1 MTETATKLLWVSS
14 NTGYRAQS
22 WHTVYLSVME
32 DEDMLLWM
40 LHVIFLTCMGV
51 CVCGGRLLKQL
62 CIFVLSEQD

>member
-51 CVCGGRLLKQL
+51 CVLWTIIETAMHFCT
-62 CIFVLSEQD
+62 V